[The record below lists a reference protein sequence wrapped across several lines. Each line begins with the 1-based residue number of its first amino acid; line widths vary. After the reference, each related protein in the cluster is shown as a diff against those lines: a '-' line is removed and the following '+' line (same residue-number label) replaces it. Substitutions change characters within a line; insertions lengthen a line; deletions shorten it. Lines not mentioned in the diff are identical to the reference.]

1 MNSSTS
7 TPNGEHGSSGGT
19 VSEGLAS
26 LEFIGTATCLL
37 RLGPFTVLTDPN
49 FLHRGQLAY
58 LGRGLASRRLT
69 EPAMQPSELPSLDAI
84 VLSHLHGD
92 HFDRI
97 ARRELQRTPPVY
109 TTAPA
114 ARRLERWGFDAHALD
129 TWDTRLLTRGSWT
142 LRLTATPGQ
151 HAPGPA
157 THLLPRVMGSVLEL
171 RENEA
176 LRLRVYVTG
185 DTLYRPTLAAVTER
199 CGPIDSMI
207 IHLGGTRI
215 LGLLVTMDARQ
226 GAQMVRT
233 VRPHVIVP
241 VHFDDYTVFRSP
253 REDFAGL
260 FERAE
265 LPGELRLVE
274 RGQRISL
281 MP

>member
-1 MNSSTS
+1 
-7 TPNGEHGSSGGT
+7 
-19 VSEGLAS
+19 
-26 LEFIGTATCLL
+26 
-37 RLGPFTVLTDPN
+37 
-49 FLHRGQLAY
+49 
-58 LGRGLASRRLT
+58 
-69 EPAMQPSELPSLDAI
+69 
-84 VLSHLHGD
+84 
-92 HFDRI
+92 
-97 ARRELQRTPPVY
+97 
-109 TTAPA
+109 
-114 ARRLERWGFDAHALD
+114 
-129 TWDTRLLTRGSWT
+129 
-142 LRLTATPGQ
+142 
-151 HAPGPA
+151 
-157 THLLPRVMGSVLEL
+157 
-171 RENEA
+171 
-176 LRLRVYVTG
+176 
-185 DTLYRPTLAAVTER
+185 
-199 CGPIDSMI
+199 MI